1 MDLNTMEEVPESY
14 VWPPFDDYLDDET
27 AKNSSIPIIS
37 LSEPSLDVLNQ
48 ISSACED
55 WGMFQV
61 VNHGVS
67 SQLLSEME
75 SLGNRLFSLP
85 MKQKIK
91 ALRAPDGISGYGLA
105 RISPFFSKLMWF
117 EGFTIAESS
126 LEHVCCL
133 MPDDYEHFCSIVQEY
148 EHEMEHLA
156 RRLMELILSS
166 LGLNKNDVKW
176 GRNGFESMHG
186 VLQLNYYPLC
196 PQPSNAMGLAAHTD
210 SSLLT
215 LLYQTSTQGLQIMK
229 ERHWVNVP
237 PVPSAIVINVGD
249 LLHILSNGR
258 FSSPLHRVLVSWDQH
273 RFSFAHFWG
282 PTSETSIY
290 PHPKL
295 LSLQSPPL
303 YQSITWADYLRLKAK
318 LFNRALSSLLLSDG
332 IPATNQ

>member
-14 VWPPFDDYLDDET
+14 VWSPLDDYLDDERV
-27 AKNSSIPIIS
+27 KNSSIPVIS
-37 LSEPSLDVLNQ
+37 LSEPRLDVLNQ

-55 WGMFQV
+55 WGMFQI
-61 VNHGVS
+61 VNHGVP

-85 MKQKIK
+85 MTQKIK

-105 RISPFFSKLMWF
+105 RISPFFNKLMWF
-117 EGFTIAESS
+117 EGFTIAESP
-126 LEHVCCL
+126 LEHVRCL
-133 MPDDYEHFCSIVQEY
+133 MPDDYEHLCSVIQEY
-148 EHEMEHLA
+148 EHEMECLGG
-156 RRLMELILSS
+156 RMMELILSS

-176 GRNGFESMHG
+176 ARNGFESMHG

-196 PQPSNAMGLAAHTD
+196 PQPSTAMGLAAHTD

-215 LLYQTSTQGLQIMK
+215 LLHQTSTQGLQIMK
-229 ERHWVNVP
+229 EGRWVNVP
-237 PVPSAIVINVGD
+237 PVPGAIVINVGD

-258 FSSPLHRVLVSWDQH
+258 FSSPLHRVLVSRAQH
-273 RFSFAHFWG
+273 RLSFAYFWG
-282 PTSETSIY
+282 PTSDTCIC

-295 LSLQSPPL
+295 LSLHNPPL

-332 IPATNQ
+332 ISATNQ

>member
-1 MDLNTMEEVPESY
+1 
-14 VWPPFDDYLDDET
+14 
-27 AKNSSIPIIS
+27 
-37 LSEPSLDVLNQ
+37 
-48 ISSACED
+48 
-55 WGMFQV
+55 
-61 VNHGVS
+61 
-67 SQLLSEME
+67 
-75 SLGNRLFSLP
+75 
-85 MKQKIK
+85 
-91 ALRAPDGISGYGLA
+91 
-105 RISPFFSKLMWF
+105 
-117 EGFTIAESS
+117 
-126 LEHVCCL
+126 
-133 MPDDYEHFCSIVQEY
+133 
-148 EHEMEHLA
+148 MEHLA

-176 GRNGFESMHG
+176 ARNGFESMHG

-215 LLYQTSTQGLQIMK
+215 LLYQSSTQGLQIMK

-258 FSSPLHRVLVSWDQH
+258 FSSPLHRVLVSRAQH

-282 PTSETSIY
+282 PTSETSIH

-303 YQSITWADYLRLKAK
+303 YQSISWADYLRLKAK